1 MRIRIGEPVELLVD
15 DVGAVVLQKYSPVA
29 ARGGMVSR
37 LAESLHETTGHVA
50 LVTDRDTVI
59 AAAGAP
65 ELLGQPVGPAIE
77 AAVARGEATL
87 FRPGDAADERALVGG
102 GNPGHDREPFT
113 SFVIAS
119 IRAGADATGTV
130 VLATRE
136 VAQEVGETE
145 ATVVGAAAGC
155 IGRQLVV

>member
-1 MRIRIGEPVELLVD
+1 MALFVD
-15 DVGAVVLQKYSPVA
+15 EEGCVVLQKYSPMA
-29 ARGGMVSR
+29 ALGGMVPR
-37 LAESLHETTGHVA
+37 LAECLYETTGHVA

-77 AAVARGEATL
+77 AAVARGEATPS
-87 FRPGDAADERALVGG
+87 RPGDAADERALAGR
-102 GNPGHDREPFT
+102 GNLSQDRDPFA
-113 SFVIAS
+113 SFVIAP
-119 IRAGADATGTV
+119 IRAGAV

-145 ATVVGAAAGC
+145 ATVVGAAAGF
-155 IGRQLVV
+155 IGRQVMV

>member
-1 MRIRIGEPVELLVD
+1 MRIRIGEPVELLAD

-29 ARGGMVSR
+29 ALGGMVPR
-37 LAESLHETTGHVA
+37 LAECLYETTGHVA

-65 ELLGQPVGPAIE
+65 ERLGRPVGPVIE

-87 FRPGDAADERALVGG
+87 FRPGDAADERALVGR
-102 GNPGHDREPFT
+102 GNLAHDRDAFA
-113 SFVIAS
+113 SFVIAP

-145 ATVVGAAAGC
+145 AALVRAAGAFL
-155 IGRQLVV
+155 GRQLVV